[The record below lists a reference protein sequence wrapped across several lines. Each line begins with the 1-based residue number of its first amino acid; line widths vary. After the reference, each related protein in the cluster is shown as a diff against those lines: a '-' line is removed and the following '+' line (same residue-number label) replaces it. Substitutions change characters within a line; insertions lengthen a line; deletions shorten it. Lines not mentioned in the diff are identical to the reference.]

1 MILWGV
7 VGCVIVFV
15 VVFIYKCFLEENPPL
30 WRPNRSAASDVVVI
44 TIL

>member
-15 VVFIYKCFLEENPPL
+15 IVFIYKCFLEENPPL
-30 WRPNRSAASDVVVI
+30 WHPNRSAASATDAA
-44 TIL
+44 TTL